1 MPTLADIYNSIK
13 AVPGR
18 VQNFAQNPVT
28 GIKEMVNDANKRAGA
43 LNKLTYEAVDE
54 GVGFG
59 PKTRALGNKLADAYS
74 PIGMTVWHGSPHTF
88 ARFDTGRI
96 GSGVGAQAYGKGLYF
111 SEHPDIASGYART
124 VKDKQALKDIE
135 KQEQSLSS
143 QMERHTDAWGNLSSQ
158 GMDLFQ
164 KAREL
169 AGQRIG
175 ILNNPGN
182 LYKVDL
188 PDAHIANMLHW
199 DEPIKNQ
206 SKQVQKLA
214 NEYGVNKNDLG
225 GDLLSKVGK
234 SAEGTKIMQD
244 AGITGIKYQD
254 PGNLGK
260 FKDASN
266 YVVFDPNHV
275 SILDRVEALK

>member
-1 MPTLADIYNSIK
+1 MPTLQDIYSSIQS
-13 AVPGR
+13 VPGR
-18 VQNFAQNPVT
+18 VSNFVQNPIT
-28 GIKEMVNDANKRAGA
+28 GLKDMVNDANKRAGA
-43 LNKLTYEAVDE
+43 LNKLTSEATDE
-54 GVGFG
+54 GMTFG
-59 PKTRALGNKLADAYS
+59 PKTRELAGKLADAYN
-74 PIGMTVWHGSPHTF
+74 PVGMTVWHGSPHTF

-135 KQEQSLSS
+135 KQEQSLAS
-143 QMERHTDAWGNLSSQ
+143 QMERHTDAWGNLSST
-158 GMDLFQ
+158 GIDLFQ
-164 KAREL
+164 KARDL

-188 PDAHIANMLHW
+188 PDTHIANMLHW

-206 SKQVQKLA
+206 AKPIQKLA
-214 NEYGVNKNDLG
+214 SQYGISKTDLG

-260 FKDASN
+260 YENASN

-275 SILDRVEALK
+275 SILDRVEAIK